1 MAADRNCVKVRT
13 VGVGEIKKHWTGWGD
28 TSKDGMIAEARRR
41 GFRPDSDNA
50 ADALAILNW
59 ALTTGPARGAGLG
72 DGSLPDPAPVL
83 RRPRT
88 PKPPRTPT
96 PRPFQT
102 GNTSCRARG
111 WTYV

>member
-1 MAADRNCVKVRT
+1 MVADRCRIQVLPVSVSTVK
-13 VGVGEIKKHWTGWGD
+13 KAWTGWGD

-72 DGSLPDPAPVL
+72 DGSLPDPATVL

-88 PKPPRTPT
+88 PKPPRSTT
-96 PRPFQT
+96 QRTFL
-102 GNTSCRARG
+102 
-111 WTYV
+111 